1 LQDSQKIPWKR
12 IAAEGVAV
20 VVSILIAF
28 AIDAW
33 WQEHIED
40 QREHDILI
48 SLLDDFEKSK
58 VNINDWREFHV
69 AVQKRTLKL
78 LEAVTASEM
87 LLTNDEVERLLGD
100 LIWWDSVSHFPMGA
114 LNSLIYGGELSV
126 IKDDVLRRL
135 LANWPSR
142 INNVGMAQRQDY
154 DFFSNVFMP
163 FLRGN
168 GYLPKMTTLGTPMP
182 GFPEVN
188 SALIDWKLEGNWSH
202 LDMVATE
209 EFHNILVQKWWIQ
222 FDVLIAFED
231 VEEILDQ
238 TIQRIETRL

>member
-1 LQDSQKIPWKR
+1 LQDSQKTPWKR

-20 VVSILIAF
+20 VASILIAF

-69 AVQKRTLKL
+69 AVQKSTTKL

-100 LIWWDSVSHFPMGA
+100 LFWWDSLSHFSIGA

-142 INNVGMAQRQDY
+142 INNVGLAQRQDY
-154 DFFSNVFMP
+154 DFFLNVFMP

-168 GYLPKMTTLGTPMP
+168 GYLPKLATLGTPMP
-182 GFPEVN
+182 TRPEVI

>member
-1 LQDSQKIPWKR
+1 MNETQKVPWMR
-12 IAAEGVAV
+12 LAVESAAIVG
-20 VVSILIAF
+20 SILLAF

-40 QREHDILI
+40 QRERKVLI
-48 SLLDDFEKSK
+48 ALLDDFEKSK
-58 VNINDWREFHV
+58 ANINDWREFHV
-69 AVQKRTLKL
+69 AVQQSTTKL
-78 LEAVTASEM
+78 LDAVTASEM
-87 LLTNDEVERLLGD
+87 LLTNDEVERLLGN
-100 LIWWDSVSHFPMGA
+100 LSWWDIQSHFSMGA

-135 LANWPSR
+135 LADWPSQ
-142 INNVGMAQRQDY
+142 INNVDVAQRQDY
-154 DFFSNVFMP
+154 DFFLNVLMP

-168 GYLPKMTTLGTPMP
+168 AYLPKMATLGTPMP
-182 GFPEVN
+182 GRPEVI
-188 SALIDWKLEGNWSH
+188 SALIDLKLEGNWSH
-202 LDMVATE
+202 LDMVTTE

-222 FDVLIAFED
+222 FDVLIAFEN